1 MDQPV
6 AVRDLDELTSWY
18 ADWSSLRVAVLG
30 LGATGFAAADTLTE
44 LRCAVLVVAAEA
56 DEERIDLLSVI
67 GARYSPQP
75 DRDVIPPDLASFDP
89 ELIVVSPGYA
99 PDHPLVAWARDRG
112 IPIWGDIELAW
123 RLRDKVAPPAHW
135 NLIAGS
141 SGVEMTSLLA
151 AHLMVGG
158 GRRYVVAGS
167 VGMLALDAVRDP
179 VGFDGLIV
187 ALSPAQ
193 LQWITRSGPGA
204 LRPEV
209 SVCLTV
215 DPASDLPQEVFGR
228 VYENTAIAC
237 VYNHADEATMHL
249 VEDADV
255 QEGCRAIGVGLGA
268 PGRSDLGMVGDIVVD
283 RAFLDERHS
292 TALELTT
299 HGELAEVDLAT
310 AELLPQVLAACAVAR
325 ALGVSPAVVR
335 TALATFMPTTG

>member
-1 MDQPV
+1 M
-6 AVRDLDELTSWY
+6 RSLDELTSWY

-44 LRCAVLVVAAEA
+44 LRCEVLVVAAEA
-56 DEERIDLLSVI
+56 HEERIDLVSVI
-67 GARYSPQP
+67 GARYIPQL
-75 DRDVIPPDLASFDP
+75 DREVIPTDLSSFDP

-99 PDHPLVAWARDRG
+99 PDHPLVSWARDRG

-135 NLIAGS
+135 SLVAGS
-141 SGVEMTSLLA
+141 SGVEMTSRLA
-151 AHLMVGG
+151 AHLLVGG
-158 GRRYVVAGS
+158 GQRYVVAGS
-167 VGMLALDAVRDP
+167 AGMLALDAVRDP

-193 LQWITRSGPGA
+193 LQWFTRTGPGA
-204 LRPEV
+204 PRPEV

-215 DPASDLPQEVFGR
+215 DPESEVPEEILGR

-237 VYNHADEATMHL
+237 VYNRGDEATMHL

-255 QEGCRAIGVGLGA
+255 QEGCRAIGFGLGA

-283 RAFLDERHS
+283 RAFLDDRHS

-299 HGELAEVDLAT
+299 HGELAEAGLST
-310 AELLPQVLAACAVAR
+310 GELLLQVLAACAVAR
-325 ALGVSPAVVR
+325 AHGVSPAEVR
-335 TALATFMPTTG
+335 SALATFIPAGG

>member
-1 MDQPV
+1 
-6 AVRDLDELTSWY
+6 
-18 ADWSSLRVAVLG
+18 
-30 LGATGFAAADTLTE
+30 
-44 LRCAVLVVAAEA
+44 
-56 DEERIDLLSVI
+56 
-67 GARYSPQP
+67 
-75 DRDVIPPDLASFDP
+75 
-89 ELIVVSPGYA
+89 
-99 PDHPLVAWARDRG
+99 
-112 IPIWGDIELAW
+112 
-123 RLRDKVAPPAHW
+123 
-135 NLIAGS
+135 
-141 SGVEMTSLLA
+141 
-151 AHLMVGG
+151 
-158 GRRYVVAGS
+158 S

>member
-1 MDQPV
+1 M
-6 AVRDLDELTSWY
+6 RDLDELTSWY
-18 ADWSSLRVAVLG
+18 ADWGSLRVAVLG

-44 LRCAVLVVAAEA
+44 LRCAVLVIAAEA

-67 GARYSPQP
+67 GAQFSPQP
-75 DRDVIPPDLASFDP
+75 DREVIPPDLVSFDP
-89 ELIVVSPGYA
+89 ELVVVSPGYA
-99 PDHPLVAWARDRG
+99 RDHPLVVWARDRG

-135 NLIAGS
+135 NLVAGS
-141 SGVEMTSLLA
+141 SGVAPTSLLA
-151 AHLMVGG
+151 AHLLVGG

-193 LQWITRSGPGA
+193 LQWMSRTGPGA

-209 SVCLTV
+209 SVCLSIDLGSDV
-215 DPASDLPQEVFGR
+215 PAETFGR

-237 VYNHADEATMHL
+237 VYNQADEATMHL
-249 VEDADV
+249 VEDAEV
-255 QEGCRAIGVGLGA
+255 QEGCRAIGFGLGA

-299 HGELAEVDLAT
+299 HGELAEADLAT
-310 AELLPQVLAACAVAR
+310 AERLPQVLAACAVAR
-325 ALGVSPAVVR
+325 AHGVSPAEVR
-335 TALATFMPTTG
+335 TALATFMPATG

>member
-1 MDQPV
+1 M
-6 AVRDLDELTSWY
+6 RDLDGLTSWY

-30 LGATGFAAADTLTE
+30 LGVTGFAAADTLTE

-56 DEERIDLLSVI
+56 DEERLDLLSVI
-67 GARYSPQP
+67 GARYTPQP
-75 DRDVIPPDLASFDP
+75 DRGVIPPDLISFDP

-99 PDHPLVAWARDRG
+99 TDHPLVIWARDRG

-123 RLRDKVAPPAHW
+123 RLRDKIAPPAHW
-135 NLIAGS
+135 NLIAGA
-141 SGVEMTSLLA
+141 SGVETTSLLA
-151 AHLMVGG
+151 AHLLVGG
-158 GRRYVVAGS
+158 GRRYGVAGS

-193 LQWITRSGPGA
+193 LQWITRTGPGA

-209 SVCLTV
+209 SVCLSI
-215 DPASDLPQEVFGR
+215 DPGSGVPEEIFGR

-237 VYNHADEATMHL
+237 VYNRADEATMHL

-255 QEGCRAIGVGLGA
+255 QEGCRAIGFGLGA

-299 HGELAEVDLAT
+299 HGELADAHLAT
-310 AELLPQVLAACAVAR
+310 GEALVQVLAACAVAR
-325 ALGVSPAVVR
+325 AHGISPAEVR
-335 TALATFMPTTG
+335 TALSTFMPATG

>member
-1 MDQPV
+1 
-6 AVRDLDELTSWY
+6 VRDLDELTSWY
-18 ADWSSLRVAVLG
+18 ADWGSLRVAVLG

-44 LRCAVLVVAAEA
+44 LRCAVLVIAAEA

-67 GARYSPQP
+67 GAQFSPQP
-75 DRDVIPPDLASFDP
+75 DREVIPPDLVSFDP
-89 ELIVVSPGYA
+89 ELVVVSPGYA
-99 PDHPLVAWARDRG
+99 RDHPLVVWARDRG

-135 NLIAGS
+135 NLVAGS
-141 SGVEMTSLLA
+141 SGVAPTSLLA
-151 AHLMVGG
+151 AHLLVGG

-193 LQWITRSGPGA
+193 LQWMSRTGPGA

-209 SVCLTV
+209 SVCLSIDLGSDV
-215 DPASDLPQEVFGR
+215 PAETFGR

-237 VYNHADEATMHL
+237 VYNQADEATMHL
-249 VEDADV
+249 VEDAEV
-255 QEGCRAIGVGLGA
+255 QEGCRAIGFGLGA

-299 HGELAEVDLAT
+299 HGELAEADLAT
-310 AELLPQVLAACAVAR
+310 AERLPQVLAACAVAR
-325 ALGVSPAVVR
+325 AHGVSPAEVR
-335 TALATFMPTTG
+335 TALATFMPATG